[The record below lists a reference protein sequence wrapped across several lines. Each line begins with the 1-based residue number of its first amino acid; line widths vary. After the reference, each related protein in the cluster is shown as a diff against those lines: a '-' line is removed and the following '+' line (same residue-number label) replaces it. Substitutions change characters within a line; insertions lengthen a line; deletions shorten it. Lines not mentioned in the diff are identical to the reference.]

1 MEFYYP
7 LRAKYKL
14 VIIAKFRR
22 RAGERSRSHGEGIQI
37 IVPERATSGD
47 PFGSS
52 LCFIPADSR
61 HKKWKSRSLMK
72 KEHSKPARGHW
83 SSRFGFIMAAA
94 GSAVGLGNIWKFP
107 YITGMHG
114 GGAFVLF
121 YLLCIAVVGIP
132 IMLAEMTIGRQTHKD
147 PVGAFRKLRGGA
159 WTMVGWLGVT
169 AGFVILSYYAVV
181 AGWAVDYLWLALK
194 GTFSGQHVREVPE
207 LFNSLLASD
216 FSQLFWQA
224 LFMGLTVWIVLGGVS
239 HGLERANRIMM
250 PVLLLILIVLAV
262 RGIFSPG
269 GSQALAFLFTPDWH
283 KLNGAAMLEAMGH
296 AFFSLSL
303 GMGAMLTY
311 GSYAD
316 DRTNLPNVALTVSIM
331 DTCVALLAGIAI
343 FPIVFTYG
351 MEPSAGPGLVF
362 KTLPILF
369 SQMPGGSIIA
379 ILFFLLL
386 VFAALTSSISLLEVV
401 VAYYCDE
408 KKWSRRKATLIMGL
422 LIFLLG
428 VPSALSNHLLA
439 DFHFIGERNF
449 LDSIDF
455 LATNY
460 LLPIGGLAIALF
472 TGWVMTTRL
481 ARDEIEKGSVRFHL
495 FPFWRFL
502 IRYVSPILVAI
513 VFLSRSGLF

>member
-1 MEFYYP
+1 M
-7 LRAKYKL
+7 
-14 VIIAKFRR
+14 
-22 RAGERSRSHGEGIQI
+22 
-37 IVPERATSGD
+37 
-47 PFGSS
+47 
-52 LCFIPADSR
+52 
-61 HKKWKSRSLMK
+61 MK
-72 KEHSKPARGHW
+72 KDHTKPSRGLW
-83 SSRFGFIMAAA
+83 SSRLGFIMAAA

-121 YLLCIAVVGIP
+121 YLFCIVVIGIP
-132 IMLAEMTIGRQTHKD
+132 IMLAEMVIGRHTHKD
-147 PVGAFRKLRGGA
+147 PVGAFRKLRGGP

-181 AGWAVDYLWLALK
+181 AGWTVDYLWLALK
-194 GTFSGQHVREVPE
+194 GTFSGKNAHEVPE
-207 LFNSLLASD
+207 LFGALLASD
-216 FSQLFWQA
+216 LSQLFWQA
-224 LFMGLTVWIVLGGVS
+224 IFIGATVWIVLRGVS
-239 HGLERANRIMM
+239 KGLERANKLMM
-250 PVLLLILIVLAV
+250 PVLLLILVGLAV
-262 RGIFSPG
+262 RGLFSPG
-269 GSQALAFLFTPDWH
+269 GSQALTFLFTPDWQ
-283 KLNGAAMLEAMGH
+283 KLDAAAMLEAMGH

-303 GMGAMLTY
+303 GMGAILTY

-316 DRTNLPNVALTVSIM
+316 EGTNLPNVALTVSIM

-362 KTLPILF
+362 KTLPIIF
-369 SQMPGGSIIA
+369 SQMPGGTIIA

-386 VFAALTSSISLLEVV
+386 VFAALTSGISLLEVV

-408 KKWSRRKATLIMGL
+408 KKWSRRKATLIVGL

-439 DFHFIGERNF
+439 NVHFIGERNF

-460 LLPIGGLAIALF
+460 LLPLGGLLIAIF

-481 ARDEIEKGSVRFHL
+481 ARGEVEKGAVRFH
-495 FPFWRFL
+495 FYPVWHFL
-502 IRYVSPILVAI
+502 IKYVSPILVAI
-513 VFLSRSGLF
+513 VFLSRSGLI